1 MLYLQL
7 EIHLSLHRILTI
19 LSSLSSSVGT
29 CDMLVLGRGMGSIGP
44 WRADVDG
51 MTDGCVGWDKS
62 ETDADDWII
71 NMVST
76 MMCIVFY
83 SKYYAHLLILHN
95 IYVYLLLHITGTCL

>member
-7 EIHLSLHRILTI
+7 ENHLSLFVSYLLTI
-19 LSSLSSSVGT
+19 LLSSSVGT

-44 WRADVDG
+44 WRADIDG

-71 NMVST
+71 NMVSN
-76 MMCIVFY
+76 MI
-83 SKYYAHLLILHN
+83 S
-95 IYVYLLLHITGTCL
+95 

>member
-7 EIHLSLHRILTI
+7 EFHLSLLLNITTYYHPQ
-19 LSSLSSSVGT
+19 VGT

-44 WRADVDG
+44 WRADIDG

-71 NMVST
+71 NMVSN
-76 MMCIVFY
+76 MI
-83 SKYYAHLLILHN
+83 S
-95 IYVYLLLHITGTCL
+95 